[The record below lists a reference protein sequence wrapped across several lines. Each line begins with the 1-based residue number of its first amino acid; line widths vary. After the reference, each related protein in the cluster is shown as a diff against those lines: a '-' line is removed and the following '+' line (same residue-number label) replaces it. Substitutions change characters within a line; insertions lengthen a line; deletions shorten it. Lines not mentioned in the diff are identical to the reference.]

1 MAVEDRHDTALL
13 HWKLSLYGGCLSPR
27 VRDVFAPSVR
37 SSFFLSLAQSSWVS
51 VLQLE
56 PIIFTMVS
64 GLTGVGDRLYVRASF
79 FSPEARCSLL
89 SMLDECNFDAIGYHS
104 ENSFSRG
111 AIARRFVELVW
122 EPEPKGLP

>member
-1 MAVEDRHDTALL
+1 MCSRLL
-13 HWKLSLYGGCLSPR
+13 FGTFEGTG
-27 VRDVFAPSVR
+27 
-37 SSFFLSLAQSSWVS
+37 SFFLSLAQSSWIS

-56 PIIFTMVS
+56 PLIFTMVS

-79 FSPEARCSLL
+79 FSPEAQRSLL

-111 AIARRFVELVW
+111 AIARRVCGAGM